1 MVKDG
6 TWDCGGAL
14 IFYIVIVIWASRC
27 EPVFNLL
34 LEFLY
39 IWSHCIH
46 IFFYLLSWH
55 HLIGWSSEV
64 SWSLFLPYDLLIL
77 EPPYSWRSIVYFGD
91 TAAVLR
97 CSIMVPFFLKKK
109 KLKSSSH
116 STPYRRSKWRELISR
131 QSLAGSAKRVVP
143 IVPQRTGLDLYNN
156 WSVYHHLWWNQEC
169 VRSAL
174 K

>member
-34 LEFLY
+34 LGFLY

-97 CSIMVPFFLKKK
+97 CSIMVPFFFLKK
-109 KLKSSSH
+109 KLKVHHTVLHTEGASEESSSADSH
-116 STPYRRSKWRELISR
+116 QLVQRRELCPLFHKG
-131 QSLAGSAKRVVP
+131 QGSICIIIEVF
-143 IVPQRTGLDLYNN
+143 IITCG
-156 WSVYHHLWWNQEC
+156 ET
-169 VRSAL
+169 RSAFDL
-174 K
+174 H

>member
-97 CSIMVPFFLKKK
+97 CSIMVPFLKKK
-109 KLKSSSH
+109 KTQKFITQYSIQKEQVKRAHQQTVISWFSEESCAH
-116 STPYRRSKWRELISR
+116 CSTKDRARS
-131 QSLAGSAKRVVP
+131 V
-143 IVPQRTGLDLYNN
+143 
-156 WSVYHHLWWNQEC
+156 
-169 VRSAL
+169 
-174 K
+174 